1 MLDAAVD
8 SRSAPMDPLP
18 FPNSRPS
25 PRARVFELIL
35 ERSFERKRITL
46 ASGRE
51 SDFYLD
57 MKPTMFHP
65 EALALLP
72 RMILDRLNGVEFDC
86 IGGLEMGAVPLIAP
100 VTVRAEERGRDI

>member
-1 MLDAAVD
+1 MEPL
-8 SRSAPMDPLP
+8 RSPTDRETA
-18 FPNSRPS
+18 RT
-25 PRARVFELIL
+25 RVFGTIL
-35 ERSFERKRITL
+35 TRSFGRKRIRL

-51 SDFYLD
+51 SDFYFD

-72 RMILDRLNGVEFDC
+72 GLILDRLRGIDFDC

-100 VTVRAEERGRDI
+100 VVVHAYHAGRDLPGFF